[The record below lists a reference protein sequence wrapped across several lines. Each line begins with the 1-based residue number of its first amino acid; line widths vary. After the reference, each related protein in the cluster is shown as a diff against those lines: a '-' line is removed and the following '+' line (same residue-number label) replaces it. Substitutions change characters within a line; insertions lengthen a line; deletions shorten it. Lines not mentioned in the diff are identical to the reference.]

1 MYSNNFRINLFIYLI
16 KRCEFDLL
24 TLSIILN
31 LLIGVI
37 INTILKDNS
46 YIILQN
52 VFNVISL
59 LYALFI
65 AMFTYLENKIY
76 PILFNILIILNIS
89 LILFIGIIN
98 S

>member
-1 MYSNNFRINLFIYLI
+1 MI
-16 KRCEFDLL
+16 KRTGNIFDLL
-24 TLSIILN
+24 TISLILN
-31 LLIGVI
+31 LLLGVI

-52 VFNVISL
+52 VFNIISL
-59 LYALFI
+59 FYALFI
-65 AMFTYLENKIY
+65 AIFTYLKNKIY

>member
-1 MYSNNFRINLFIYLI
+1 MIRRTGNI
-16 KRCEFDLL
+16 FDLL
-24 TLSIILN
+24 TLCLVFN
-31 LLIGVI
+31 LLLVFFINVVLEDNDNIVI
-37 INTILKDNS
+37 
-46 YIILQN
+46 QN
-52 VFNVISL
+52 VFNVVSL
-59 LYALFI
+59 LYCLFI

>member
-24 TLSIILN
+24 TLCLVFN
-31 LLIGVI
+31 LLLVFFINVVLEDNDNIVI
-37 INTILKDNS
+37 
-46 YIILQN
+46 QN
-52 VFNVISL
+52 VFNVVSL
-59 LYALFI
+59 LYCLFI

>member
-1 MYSNNFRINLFIYLI
+1 M
-16 KRCEFDLL
+16 
-24 TLSIILN
+24 ILEDN
-31 LLIGVI
+31 DNIVI
-37 INTILKDNS
+37 
-46 YIILQN
+46 QN
-52 VFNVISL
+52 VFNFVSL
-59 LYALFI
+59 LYGIFI

>member
-1 MYSNNFRINLFIYLI
+1 MIRRTGNVL
-16 KRCEFDLL
+16 DLL